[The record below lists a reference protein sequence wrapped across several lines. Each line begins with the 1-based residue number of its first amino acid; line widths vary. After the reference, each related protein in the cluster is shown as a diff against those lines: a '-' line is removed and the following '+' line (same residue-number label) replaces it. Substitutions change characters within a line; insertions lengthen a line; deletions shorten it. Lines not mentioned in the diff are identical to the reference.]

1 MNFGNQVVGTQG
13 PIQKVSLTNT
23 GSLALQIFG
32 LGITG
37 PNAGDFGQR
46 NNCGASLAVGASCT
60 IGVFFPTRV
69 GPRSA
74 SISITDNAVGSPQL
88 VPLTGTGIV
97 SGPNA
102 TLSPTSL
109 TFATQLVGTTSNI
122 QPVTLTNW
130 DSQILRI
137 TGGTISS
144 DFTQADKCPSK
155 LPPLGTCSINV
166 GFRPRQRGVRNGTL
180 SIQDNAPD
188 SPQTVSL
195 EGTGTVVELNPDA
208 LDFGTVQVGKSS
220 APEQTT
226 LTNVGNVGLKIT
238 GIQITGPDPEDFFQT
253 NNCGGGVGA
262 RSSCT
267 ITVTFTP
274 TQSGSRTAD
283 VSISDNGGGSP
294 QLLSLSETGEVATC
308 GGRCL
313 NSKCL
318 LGCACRSGFCVRA
331 ESTDLMTEFL
341 FEKNPEISV
350 VCGK

>member
-1 MNFGNQVVGTQG
+1 M
-13 PIQKVSLTNT
+13 
-23 GSLALQIFG
+23 
-32 LGITG
+32 
-37 PNAGDFGQR
+37 
-46 NNCGASLAVGASCT
+46 
-60 IGVFFPTRV
+60 
-69 GPRSA
+69 
-74 SISITDNAVGSPQL
+74 
-88 VPLTGTGIV
+88 PLTGTGIV

-130 DSQILRI
+130 GSQILRI

-144 DFTQADKCPSK
+144 DFTQADKCPSN

-195 EGTGTVVELNPDA
+195 EGTGTVIELNPDA

-294 QLLSLSETGEVATC
+294 QLLSLSGTGRWPRAADVA
-308 GGRCL
+308 
-313 NSKCL
+313 
-318 LGCACRSGFCVRA
+318 
-331 ESTDLMTEFL
+331 
-341 FEKNPEISV
+341 
-350 VCGK
+350 